1 MSIKTPK
8 PQQEFWAW
16 FDSIA
21 HEMPIRAVSFRKAF
35 EYLDTRPDPITIVET
50 GCARSIGNWAGDG
63 QSTLLFDRYVQSRK
77 KGSHVYS
84 VDINED
90 NVRACQAEVSK
101 LVTVACSDSVSYL
114 HQLSQSLDQD
124 ISLLY
129 LDSFDVNWL
138 DLVPSAVHHLKELV
152 AIKPRV
158 TNHTL
163 VMVDDS
169 PIYTHVYPDTREN
182 LILIGDNCIGG
193 KGRYVADFAKDVGA
207 KMLWNHYQTAWVGF

>member
-8 PQQEFWAW
+8 PQQEFWTW
-16 FDSIA
+16 FSSIEQ
-21 HEMPIRAVSFRKAF
+21 EMPIRAVSFRKAF

-50 GCARSIGNWAGDG
+50 GCARNIGNWAGDG

-90 NVRACQAEVSK
+90 NVQACQAEVSK
-101 LVTVACSDSVSYL
+101 SVTVVCSDSVAYL
-114 HQLSQSLDQD
+114 HLLAHQLDRE

-152 AIKPRV
+152 SIKPCLTRD
-158 TNHTL
+158 TL

-169 PIYTHVYPDTREN
+169 PIYTHVYPNGKDD
-182 LILIGDNCIGG
+182 LVLIGDNCIGG

-207 KMLWNHYQTAWVGF
+207 KMLWNHYQTAWTGF